1 MSAHVNAN
9 FASQS
14 SAFSS
19 IKNTHI
25 DNGNHL
31 NNNDVIETDN
41 AVNGATT
48 STLRTVPIS
57 VTNVDNWSRTN
68 AHNAQNVIR
77 ASTIRL
83 LDTYQKCGLKR
94 KSEELDNHQRRRTE
108 KVHTKQYHGSSLS
121 STATT
126 STATTSKTTS
136 KKSSSSD
143 GDYQLVQHEV
153 LTSLTNRYEVLEFL
167 GRGTFGQ
174 VVKCWKRGTNEIVA
188 IKILKNHP
196 SYARQGQIEVNILA
210 RLSAENADEYNF
222 VRAYECFQHKTHTC
236 LVFELLEQNL
246 YDYLKHSKFSPL
258 PLKYIRPVT
267 QQVLVALLKL
277 KSLGLIH
284 ADLKPENI
292 MLVDPVR
299 QPYRVKVIDFGSA
312 SHVSKAVCSTYLQSR
327 YYRAPE
333 IILGLPFCEAIDMWS
348 LGCVIAELF
357 LGWPLYPGASEYDQI
372 RYISQTQGLPADRL
386 LSSAT
391 KTTRFFKRDCDAN
404 FPLWRLKKAEEHEVE
419 TGIKSKEARKYIFN
433 CLDDIAQVNLPS
445 DLEGAELL
453 AEKADRREFVDLLKR
468 MLTIDAEKRITPLE
482 ALNHSFVTLSH
493 LGEYAHCKHIK
504 KSAQTMDVCKR
515 RIPLYNTTDTIQSS
529 FPGFSATASNA
540 NLNVALNNQINAFQN
555 QRSRQS
561 LASTSHQPAPEF
573 PFLQYHL
580 QSGPYIPYQP
590 PQIAQRVAGSSQGS
604 QQRSGQYPHPD
615 PFQQSLQMSSF
626 VCPPGLQGIAS
637 PTKQGYP
644 IRVDNPVAMVP
655 QQHQSITIQSQVFGQ
670 GSVFNAQQP
679 TPVMTHVTQ
688 APPNHPGSQ
697 QLALS
702 MSMGSSG
709 GQQTWAPGPMPQG
722 QHVFIRPTAPV
733 QSWPPSNQVF
743 LSPWQQGAA
752 AVAQQPVIPET
763 QPIRDTWRRQYVSA
777 APMSWRSSEDS
788 GFLTEPSPAL
798 FPMEV
803 GESSFY
809 DHCLER
815 GGITSGRPVP
825 MLQSTPHQTLGLP
838 QSHVPSLQTP
848 LYRGN
853 QTTRTARKLPG
864 QGRGAMTK
872 KTNPSFSSSL
882 SPQKKRVKANLSPT
896 QDLSLTQ
903 VTYATDR
910 SNAPSTSKRPT
921 DTKKSQYTG
930 KRDPIV
936 IADSPSPTPSVIT
949 ISSDSEEEPEKAT
962 DKGCLDGSC
971 KACNETTITHSCS
984 LSSTNSILSAS
995 PDAPNHYMSSSYSSL
1010 EVSPFKADDVSKS
1023 QRQNV
1028 VSCVTIPDTPEVSE
1042 SPANLNSNRDEETVV
1057 KAPEICIESHE
1068 NDDHDPES
1076 RSPAQQVDSSNAIIV
1091 TPRSSGKQ
1099 SQKVGFQQKTMEG
1112 AKPKEPTTE
1121 HRKKEKSGRLPYKKS
1136 VDARKDGALALKQ
1149 EASTRQKADNS
1160 IAFVNLPPLK
1170 CENTL
1175 NASSRQKE
1183 TSASLPKLPTSISQQ
1198 STSSQA
1204 SSHKASS
1211 SRSRVSYREPGS
1223 SIGYQESSVAQG
1235 SRESSQGN
1243 RDANSNIHGHR
1254 DMGTSQ
1260 GYKESSTLP
1269 MFREQGSLQGYREP
1283 GNIPGYRCTYPSHQ
1297 SATGSYDRNERFRH
1311 VNTYSSP
1318 TVQNLP
1324 FPFPQHVSPS
1334 HKPMV
1339 SQPHI
1344 HIPAHMAPQ
1353 FVTYPGLSSP
1363 VGPASLPS
1371 LPSQTSRYVHYKS
1384 NIPGQ
1389 LPSQAMLHSPTVQ
1402 HVAYRQSPTIAHSSQ
1417 YAPPYNH
1424 PVYIRS
1430 PSGNLYSYPM
1440 SPTRMRQLYVYQ
1452 SLPGD

>member
-9 FASQS
+9 FASLS

-19 IKNTHI
+19 IKNAHVN
-25 DNGNHL
+25 NGNLL

-41 AVNGATT
+41 SKNGATT
-48 STLRTVPIS
+48 TSELRTVPIN
-57 VTNVDNWSRTN
+57 VTNIDNWSRTN
-68 AHNAQNVIR
+68 GHNAQNVIR
-77 ASTIRL
+77 ASTIGL

-108 KVHTKQYHGSSLS
+108 KVHAKQYHASSIN

-126 STATTSKTTS
+126 STATTTKTTS

-404 FPLWRLKKAEEHEVE
+404 FPLWRLKKAEEHEGE

-433 CLDDIAQVNLPS
+433 CLDDIAQVNLPP
-445 DLEGAELL
+445 DLEGTELL

-504 KSAQTMDVCKR
+504 KSAQMMDVCKR
-515 RIPLYNTTDTIQSS
+515 RIPLYNMTETIQSS
-529 FPGFSATASNA
+529 FPGFSATTSNA
-540 NLNVALNNQINAFQN
+540 NLNVAINNQINAFQN
-555 QRSRQS
+555 QRSAQS
-561 LASTSHQPAPEF
+561 LASTSHQTAPEF

-590 PQIAQRVAGSSQGS
+590 PQIAQRVAGSAQGS
-604 QQRSGQYPHPD
+604 QQRNGQYPRPD

-626 VCPPGLQGIAS
+626 VCPPGLQGISS

-644 IRVDNPVAMVP
+644 IRVDNPVAMLP
-655 QQHQSITIQSQVFGQ
+655 QQHQSITIQSQVFNQ
-670 GSVFNAQQP
+670 GSMFSGQQP

-688 APPNHPGSQ
+688 APPNPHPGSQ

-702 MSMGSSG
+702 MSMGSTG
-709 GQQTWAPGPMPQG
+709 GQQTWAPGPLPQG

-752 AVAQQPVIPET
+752 AVAQQPVIPEA

-798 FPMEV
+798 FPMDV
-803 GESSFY
+803 GESSSFY

-838 QSHVPSLQTP
+838 PAHVSSLQAPT
-848 LYRGN
+848 YRGN
-853 QTTRTARKLPG
+853 QARPGRKLPG

-896 QDLSLTQ
+896 PDLSLTQ
-903 VTYATDR
+903 VTYATER
-910 SNAPSTSKRPT
+910 SNVASTSIKQPASSA
-921 DTKKSQYTG
+921 KNSQYSG

-936 IADSPSPTPSVIT
+936 IADSPSPVPSVIT
-949 ISSDSEEEPEKAT
+949 ISSDSEEETEKPT

-971 KACNETTITHSCS
+971 KACNDTTITHSCS

-995 PDAPNHYMSSSYSSL
+995 PDAPNNFMSSSYSSL
-1010 EVSPFKADDVSKS
+1010 EVSPFKTEDVSKS

-1042 SPANLNSNRDEETVV
+1042 SPANLTSIAVGKT
-1057 KAPEICIESHE
+1057 PQICIETH
-1068 NDDHDPES
+1068 DDHDPES
-1076 RSPAQQVDSSNAIIV
+1076 RSPGQQVDSSNAIIV
-1091 TPRSSGKQ
+1091 TPRNSNKQ
-1099 SQKVGFQQKTMEG
+1099 SQKVGFQQKPSEG
-1112 AKPKEPTTE
+1112 AKPKEPADHT
-1121 HRKKEKSGRLPYKKS
+1121 KKEKPVRLPYKKS

-1149 EASTRQKADNS
+1149 ETTTRQK
-1160 IAFVNLPPLK
+1160 VYLPPLK
-1170 CENTL
+1170 SESTSK
-1175 NASSRQKE
+1175 AVSSRQKDAA
-1183 TSASLPKLPTSISQQ
+1183 ASLPKLTKTSNASGGQAGSQ
-1198 STSSQA
+1198 
-1204 SSHKASS
+1204 KPGS
-1211 SRSRVSYREPGS
+1211 SRSGANNRELGGSSVHQDSGIARVS
-1223 SIGYQESSVAQG
+1223 
-1235 SRESSQGN
+1235 
-1243 RDANSNIHGHR
+1243 RDRDPNSNIYGHR
-1254 DMGTSQ
+1254 DMSNLQ
-1260 GYKESSTLP
+1260 GYKEPNNLTV
-1269 MFREQGSLQGYREP
+1269 FREQGGYRES
-1283 GNIPGYRCTYPSHQ
+1283 GNVSGYRGTYLSHP
-1297 SATGSYDRNERFRH
+1297 TNPGSYDRNERYRH
-1311 VNTYSSP
+1311 VSTYSSP

-1324 FPFPQHVSPS
+1324 FPYASPS
-1334 HKPMV
+1334 HKPIG

-1344 HIPAHMAPQ
+1344 HIPAHIAPQ

-1371 LPSQTSRYVHYKS
+1371 LPSQSSRYVHYKS

-1389 LPSQAMLHSPTVQ
+1389 LPSQAVLHSPTVP

-1452 SLPGD
+1452 NLPGD